1 MHIRTDGIFEAF
13 DAALDLVENEEQRA
27 RVRRILDASRDSV
40 QRAVHDIVGGVVHE
54 VNDTA
59 AGSLRADLIYG
70 PDGLELNVTTPDPA
84 EPRDA
89 DAAVEIDFDASEIE
103 RLTLRL
109 PAELKEIAA
118 SAAEGAGVSLN
129 TWLTRLVTQEAGR
142 TRRRERGRHRRGD
155 GGGQSL
161 KGWIGG

>member
-1 MHIRTDGIFEAF
+1 MHIHTDGIFEAF
-13 DAALDLVENEEQRA
+13 DATLDLIEDEEQRA
-27 RVRRILDASRDSV
+27 RVRRVLDASRDSV
-40 QRAVHDIVGGVVHE
+40 QRAVHDLIGAAVHE
-54 VNDTA
+54 VNEA
-59 AGSLRADLIYG
+59 AGGSLRADLIYG
-70 PDGLELNVTTPDPA
+70 PDGLELNVSTPDPA
-84 EPRDA
+84 EPRD
-89 DAAVEIDFDASEIE
+89 DATVEIDFDASEIE